1 MSPRT
6 PLPPE
11 TVQAELASLPGWRIE
26 DGKLQKTFVFE
37 DFVGA
42 FGFMTRV
49 ALAAEAMDHH
59 PEWCNIY
66 KTVTVKLVTHDV
78 GAITQLDINL
88 AHTMERYAK

>member
-11 TVQAELASLPGWRIE
+11 AVQSALKALPGWRIE
-26 DGKLQKTFVFE
+26 DGKLQKTFEFE

-42 FGFMTRV
+42 FGFMTKI

-59 PEWCNIY
+59 PEWCNVY

-88 AHTMERYAK
+88 AHTMERYAG